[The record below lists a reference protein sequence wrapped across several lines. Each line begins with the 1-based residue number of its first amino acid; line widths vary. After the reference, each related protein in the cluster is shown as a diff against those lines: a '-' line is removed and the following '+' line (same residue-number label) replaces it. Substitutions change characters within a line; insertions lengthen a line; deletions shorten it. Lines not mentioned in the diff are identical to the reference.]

1 MPPRSLGDRFILFPF
16 VFVCAV
22 LVCCTADSEAIS
34 DRFLQLRSLMSNL
47 KQSVW
52 AIIPREQRTRLMHLA
67 CLAVM
72 LHLVCLYNSLLD
84 PRLWIMRIL
93 LMPWKH
99 DICKSPH
106 PSSLTK
112 ISHYSSLTY
121 FVFRWAG
128 GYLLAHLRE
137 STMEGTLS
145 YYINNLGTSVIMG
158 VNQKDNVCFRI
169 CKCLEI
175 YIMFPKE
182 VRDLKNYS
190 NNLNLSSCL
199 EASTMRSFAFT
210 DWL

>member
-84 PRLWIMRIL
+84 PRL
-93 LMPWKH
+93 
-99 DICKSPH
+99 
-106 PSSLTK
+106 
-112 ISHYSSLTY
+112 
-121 FVFRWAG
+121 
-128 GYLLAHLRE
+128 
-137 STMEGTLS
+137 
-145 YYINNLGTSVIMG
+145 
-158 VNQKDNVCFRI
+158 
-169 CKCLEI
+169 
-175 YIMFPKE
+175 
-182 VRDLKNYS
+182 
-190 NNLNLSSCL
+190 
-199 EASTMRSFAFT
+199 
-210 DWL
+210 